1 MSVPRDILSPLE
13 DDEMKYRSAAS
24 AALLVLLVLGGPAAA
39 QTPKPSGPLPVLR
52 GAIQD
57 TAGKPLDGALIEI
70 IGLGRRM
77 FTPSSGA
84 FRFDEVKPGK
94 YWVVARRI
102 GYAPL
107 QTALTFK
114 LGDDRE
120 IVFQLDRLPHVLP
133 EELVKGDDA
142 AWQRRYGD
150 FVGRSRGAFGNFLTR
165 DDIEQARPQY
175 LGDVVRR
182 HMPYTSS
189 DAFFTPAF
197 ADFDRTFTG
206 FRRSGQL
213 STRAAVSRGCSPLV
227 SVNGGTPS
235 GIWAVNDFRP
245 SEVEA
250 VEIYRGNRMMP
261 AEFAIWGTGCGLVV
275 VWTRG

>member
-1 MSVPRDILSPLE
+1 MRFHSTV
-13 DDEMKYRSAAS
+13 SAAG
-24 AALLVLLVLGGPAAA
+24 LGLFLFAGFAQA
-39 QTPKPSGPLPVLR
+39 QTDNAPKPLPILR

-57 TAGKPLDGALIEI
+57 TSGKPLDGALIEI
-70 IGLGRRM
+70 IGLQRRM
-77 FTPSSGA
+77 FTGSSGG

-102 GYAPL
+102 GYEPL

-114 LGDDRE
+114 QGDDRE
-120 IVFQLDRLPHVLP
+120 VVFQLDPLPHVLQ
-133 EELVKGDDA
+133 EEIVKGDDA

-150 FVGRSRGAFGNFLTR
+150 FKARSRGAFGNFLTR
-165 DDIEQARPQY
+165 DDIEQARAHY

-182 HMPYTSS
+182 HLPFTRS

-197 ADFDRTFTG
+197 ADFDRGFTG
-206 FRRSGQL
+206 SRRLGQR
-213 STRAAVSRGCSPLV
+213 TRSAFNRGCSPLV

-245 SEVEA
+245 EHVEA
-250 VEIYRGNRMMP
+250 VEVYRGNRMMP
-261 AEFAIWGTGCGLVV
+261 AEFAMWGTECGLVV
-275 VWTRG
+275 VWTRS

>member
-1 MSVPRDILSPLE
+1 MSLPRDILSPFE
-13 DDEMKYRSAAS
+13 DRKMRYRPAVTSALFG
-24 AALLVLLVLGGPAAA
+24 LLAWAGTATA
-39 QTPKPSGPLPVLR
+39 QSTKPSKPLPILR

-57 TAGKPLDGALIEI
+57 TAGRPLDGALIEI
-70 IGLGRRM
+70 VGLKRRM

-84 FRFDEVKPGK
+84 FRFDDVKPGK

-114 LGDDRE
+114 NGDDRE
-120 IVFQLDRLPHVLP
+120 IVFQLDPLPHVLP

-142 AWQRRYGD
+142 AWRRRYGD
-150 FVGRSRGAFGNFLTR
+150 FVGRSHGAFGNFLTR

-182 HMPYTSS
+182 HMPFTPSE
-189 DAFFTPAF
+189 AFFNPAF

-206 FRRSGQL
+206 YHRLGQR
-213 STRAAVSRGCSPLV
+213 STRSALSRGCSPLV

-235 GIWAVNDFRP
+235 GVWAVNDFRP
-245 SEVEA
+245 SDVEA
-250 VEIYRGNRMMP
+250 VEVYRGNRMMP
-261 AEFAIWGTGCGLVV
+261 AEFATWGTECGLVV
-275 VWTRG
+275 VWTRS

>member
-1 MSVPRDILSPLE
+1 
-13 DDEMKYRSAAS
+13 MKNRPAIT
-24 AALLVLLVLGGPAAA
+24 AALLGLLAWAGTAAA
-39 QTPKPSGPLPVLR
+39 QGSKPSKPLPILR

-70 IGLGRRM
+70 VGLKRRL

-107 QTALTFK
+107 QTALTLK
-114 LGDDRE
+114 SGDDRE
-120 IVFQLDRLPHVLP
+120 IVFQLDPLPHVLP

-150 FVGRSRGAFGNFLTR
+150 FVTRSRGAFGNFLTR
-165 DDIEQARPQY
+165 DDIEQARPHY

-182 HMPYTSS
+182 HMPFTPS
-189 DAFFTPAF
+189 DAFFNPAF
-197 ADFDRTFTG
+197 ADFDRTFAG
-206 FRRSGQL
+206 YRRLGQ
-213 STRAAVSRGCSPLV
+213 STRSAASRGCSPLV

-235 GIWAVNDFRP
+235 GVWAVNDFRP
-245 SEVEA
+245 SDVEA

-261 AEFAIWGTGCGLVV
+261 AQFDMWGTECGLVV
-275 VWTRG
+275 VWTRS

>member
-1 MSVPRDILSPLE
+1 MRNRPVFP
-13 DDEMKYRSAAS
+13 AAVLG
-24 AALLVLLVLGGPAAA
+24 LLVLASTATA
-39 QTPKPSGPLPVLR
+39 QTAKPSKPLPVLR

-57 TAGKPLDGALIEI
+57 TAGRPLDGALIEI
-70 IGLGRRM
+70 IGLKRRM

-84 FRFDEVKPGK
+84 FRFDDVKPGK

-114 LGDDRE
+114 PGDDRE
-120 IVFQLDRLPHVLP
+120 IVFQLDPLPHVLP

-142 AWQRRYGD
+142 AWQRRYGE
-150 FVGRSRGAFGNFLTR
+150 FLGRSRGAFGNFLTR

-182 HMPYTSS
+182 HMPFTSS

-197 ADFDRTFTG
+197 ADFNRTFTG

-213 STRAAVSRGCSPLV
+213 STRAALSRDCSPLV
-227 SVNGGTPS
+227 SVNGATPS
-235 GIWAVNDFRP
+235 GVWAVNDFRP
-245 SEVEA
+245 EDVEA

-261 AEFAIWGTGCGLVV
+261 AQFATWGTECGLVV

>member
-1 MSVPRDILSPLE
+1 MSLARDILSPYE
-13 DDEMKYRSAAS
+13 DDEMKNRPAVAA
-24 AALLVLLVLGGPAAA
+24 AVLGLLVLASTATA
-39 QTPKPSGPLPVLR
+39 QTSKPSKPLPVLR

-57 TAGKPLDGALIEI
+57 TAGRPLDGALIEI
-70 IGLGRRM
+70 MGLKRRM

-84 FRFDEVKPGK
+84 FRFDDVKPGK

-102 GYAPL
+102 GYTPL
-107 QTALTFK
+107 QTALTFRP
-114 LGDDRE
+114 GDDRE
-120 IVFQLDRLPHVLP
+120 IVFQLDPLPHVLP

-165 DDIEQARPQY
+165 DDIERARPQY
-175 LGDVVRR
+175 LGDAIRR
-182 HMPYTSS
+182 HMPFTSS
-189 DAFFTPAF
+189 EAFFTPAF

-206 FRRSGQL
+206 FRRGGRL
-213 STRAAVSRGCSPLV
+213 STRAAISRGCPPLV

-235 GIWAVNDFRP
+235 GVWAVNDFRP
-245 SEVEA
+245 EDVEA
-250 VEIYRGNRMMP
+250 VEVYRGNRMMP
-261 AEFAIWGTGCGLVV
+261 AEFATWGTECGLVV